1 MDKSNSAR
9 NASSSLISDR
19 ALGFDHVIPYSVD
32 GSGNNLADPTLGA
45 AGSDEVRIAPAR
57 FAAGTTDTPVDGPD
71 PRVIS
76 NTIFADD
83 QDLND
88 PGGRSAYTYAFGQF
102 IDHDLDLNP
111 DQTPAADGSNTLKI
125 VVPPGDAFFAPGSTI
140 DILRGQIDPKNG
152 NAIDAVTS
160 FLDLSQVYGSDA
172 ATAASLRNADGTM
185 KTQDGGLPIG
195 PDGQFMGGDVRVS
208 ENPDLTSLDV
218 LFVREHNSWVA
229 KLHAENP
236 ALSGD
241 QLYDMARAITTAEYQ
256 NIIYSEFLPS
266 LLGRDAPGAYTG
278 YDPKVN
284 PSIMEDFSPAAYR
297 FGHTI
302 VSPTE
307 TKIANDGSVLQAQDL
322 IAAASEP
329 ASAFNNFGGADALQ
343 RNLADDT
350 SQQEGVSI
358 ISDLLNMLDA
368 NPNDIGDLGAIDVER
383 ERDLGI
389 NTLNQT
395 RSALGLPAYT
405 SFDQI
410 TSNTTLA
417 AELKS
422 IYGSVGNLDLFV
434 GGLAENADTA
444 DGSMLGPTFSK
455 IISEQFA
462 NLRAGDRLYF
472 ENQGFS
478 PALMGQIQDT
488 TLSDLILRDTNT
500 TAIQAD
506 AFVATERHASNV
518 ASPDPTKPQLV
529 IGVDANNAVIAGS
542 PGVEN
547 TIVAGRGQNQILTGG
562 GSSDIFTLL
571 GSGHHDT
578 VTDFNP
584 GVDKI
589 DFEGLAQA
597 ASFPDL
603 IIHGNSAGAS
613 VVTFG
618 GDSVT
623 LTGVHPAS
631 LSARNFLFNQDD
643 PALAASPHAQF
654 GA

>member
-1 MDKSNSAR
+1 MNKSNSAQ

-284 PSIMEDFSPAAYR
+284 PSIMEEFSTAAYR

-307 TKIANDGSVLQAQDL
+307 TKIANDGTVLQAQDL

-329 ASAFNNFGGADALQ
+329 ASAFNNFGGADALL

-444 DGSMLGPTFSK
+444 GGSMLGPTFSK

-462 NLRAGDRLYF
+462 NLRVGDRLYF

-584 GVDKI
+584 RVDKI

-597 ASFPDL
+597 ASFRDL